1 MLDRDGVYGAP
12 RVYAKA
18 NEHGIRPIVGAEV
31 TLADGSVLPLL
42 VQNQTGYQNLC
53 RLISTAKLTPRPPG
67 LAPEG
72 LAPEEDPRD
81 RKRRC
86 FATWDELAAYAD
98 GLVALTGDED
108 GPLRRAW
115 ARGGANA
122 VEAALR
128 PLQRIFGPDRLHV
141 ELQRHRVRSEETAID
156 MLTALAARERLPLL
170 ATGGALYATPDQRVV

>member
-1 MLDRDGVYGAP
+1 MPEPYIELHAASAFSFLRGAAVPEQLAEVAAKLGLPAMALLDRDGIYGAP
-12 RVYAKA
+12 RFYAKA
-18 NEHGIRPIVGAEV
+18 NEHGIRPLVGAEI
-31 TLADGSVLPLL
+31 TLADGSPLPLL
-42 VQNQTGYQNLC
+42 VQNRTGYQNLC
-53 RLISTAKLTPRPPG
+53 RLISTAKLTPRPAG

-86 FATWDELAAYAD
+86 FATWEELAAHAE

-122 VEAALR
+122 
-128 PLQRIFGPDRLHV
+128 
-141 ELQRHRVRSEETAID
+141 
-156 MLTALAARERLPLL
+156 
-170 ATGGALYATPDQRVV
+170 